1 MNSTPSPIVLSG
13 RDKRVEASGF
23 VLTQT
28 YRPPGL
34 LLPPHFHEH
43 ANIALTIEGFFTETV
58 GRKPYE
64 VNPCSVIFR
73 PAGEKHSNRYGKTAA
88 HCLIIEVRPQR
99 LSELRQVTEILDRA
113 SYVEGGMISSL
124 ALRILR
130 EFRTLDAVGPLS
142 IEALTLEMLVQAT
155 RLNVVQDHNPP
166 RWLQQAREVIHE
178 QFLESLSLSSVAELV
193 GVHAAH
199 LAKMFRRHYGCT
211 LGDYVRRLRLD
222 YASQLLARS
231 ERTLTTIALA
241 AGFYDQSHF
250 AHLFKLRF
258 GVTPGDFRA
267 DLRRK
272 QVSIAVRKQGAPPD

>member
-1 MNSTPSPIVLSG
+1 MNSTPSPIVLSSQ
-13 RDKRVEASGF
+13 DKRVEASGF

-28 YRPPGL
+28 YRPSGL
-34 LLPPHFHEH
+34 VLPPHFHEH

-130 EFRTLDAVGPLS
+130 EFRTLDSVGPLS

-155 RLNVVQDHNPP
+155 RLDVLRDRNPP

-178 QFLESLSLSSVAELV
+178 QFLESLSLSSIAELV

-258 GVTPGDFRA
+258 GVTPGVFRA
-267 DLRRK
+267 GLRTRRTPIPVKYKDLP
-272 QVSIAVRKQGAPPD
+272 SD